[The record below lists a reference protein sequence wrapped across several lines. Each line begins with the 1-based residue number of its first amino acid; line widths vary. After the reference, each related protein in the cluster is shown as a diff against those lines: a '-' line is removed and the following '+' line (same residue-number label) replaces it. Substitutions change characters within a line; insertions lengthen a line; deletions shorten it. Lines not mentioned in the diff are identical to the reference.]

1 MRSRLRISTIR
12 VTYRERSAN
21 SETSEDPS
29 TMVLQLVVLRL
40 KQVQSVELTEENGEL
55 TIELSTA
62 HGTYQYVLHAINDN
76 ADHMIWLMVLCLV
89 HAQAI
94 LGGEVNRVLGEKAL
108 ANLQDE
114 AKLELSPH
122 RTKQSMQV
130 AHWALCLAL
139 GIDPLDLAATP
150 VDDILDAVIRVNKKR
165 PTLGDLVAPR
175 GCVQ

>member
-1 MRSRLRISTIR
+1 MRSRLQISTIR
-12 VTYRERSAN
+12 VTYHERSA
-21 SETSEDPS
+21 SSHTSEDPS
-29 TMVLQLVVLRL
+29 TTVLQLVVLRL

-62 HGTYQYVLHAINDN
+62 HGTYQYVLHAINEN

-139 GIDPLDLAATP
+139 GIDPLYLTATT
-150 VDDILDAVIRVNKKR
+150 VEAILQAVIRLNKKR
-165 PTLGDLVAPR
+165 PELDELVAPG
-175 GCVQ
+175 GCVR